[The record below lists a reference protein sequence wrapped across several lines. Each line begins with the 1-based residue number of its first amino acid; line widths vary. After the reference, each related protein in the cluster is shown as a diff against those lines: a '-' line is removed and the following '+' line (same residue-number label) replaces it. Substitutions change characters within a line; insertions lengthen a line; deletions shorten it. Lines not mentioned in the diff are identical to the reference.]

1 MKAIKQ
7 AAQDKPAPPTVAPAE
22 VTEQPKPT
30 EVKPAP
36 APPTTPKASD
46 VTEQPVV
53 SKAQPDPDA
62 AKKESYKELPR
73 YIGEV
78 KKLLILANQMKIDI
92 SSSKALINKAVTA
105 GKKRDLEN
113 AIKLVKEGKAGLER
127 DLKMAMVNKLRTFQ
141 NAIAMERKTGK
152 DVSVLEMAVENIKKS
167 MDAGDFQTA
176 SDEMKKIEGQ
186 MASTVST
193 SLPKAELEII
203 GKTLEDAMAL
213 HVNVDEA
220 KSLFD
225 EANVSIDLDDNER
238 ASEMA
243 KKATE
248 SLTRILPG
256 YIAGEM
262 RKAKITLREIKMMNV
277 DITGPV
283 NILKEANNYVREGDY
298 CEALSSIKD
307 FKDFIAESKQ

>member
-1 MKAIKQ
+1 
-7 AAQDKPAPPTVAPAE
+7 
-22 VTEQPKPT
+22 
-30 EVKPAP
+30 
-36 APPTTPKASD
+36 
-46 VTEQPVV
+46 
-53 SKAQPDPDA
+53 
-62 AKKESYKELPR
+62 
-73 YIGEV
+73 
-78 KKLLILANQMKIDI
+78 
-92 SSSKALINKAVTA
+92 
-105 GKKRDLEN
+105 
-113 AIKLVKEGKAGLER
+113 
-127 DLKMAMVNKLRTFQ
+127 
-141 NAIAMERKTGK
+141 
-152 DVSVLEMAVENIKKS
+152 MAVEKIKTS
-167 MDAGDFQTA
+167 MHAGDVQTA
-176 SDEMKKIEGQ
+176 SEERTKIESQ
-186 MASTVST
+186 MASTAST

-248 SLTRILPG
+248 SLTRVLPG

-277 DITGPV
+277 DISGPV
-283 NILKEANNYVREGDY
+283 DILKEANNYVREGDY

-307 FKDFIAESKQ
+307 FKDLVDQSKK